1 MIWFGPR
8 GFLLSNR
15 LRRISDESGAWR
27 LFPKPKSRLRNA
39 ADDSGRGFPRSPL
52 RLEGMP
58 RLEKRTEGPK
68 SAQGISTP
76 RINEASGPTPNGP
89 DGAGAPAA
97 RTACALLA
105 GRAGDRG
112 CRVGRLC
119 RALLRGPDARRH
131 VWPCVGDQSVTS
143 ISLNPASAV
152 RGTPPTGLAP
162 CEMQNPQI
170 PRSSAS
176 PAGGQPADPE
186 ITASGN
192 TLRINTICRAFI
204 LSQ

>member
-1 MIWFGPR
+1 MSPALGGCFQSR
-8 GFLLSNR
+8 
-15 LRRISDESGAWR
+15 
-27 LFPKPKSRLRNA
+27 KSRLRKA
-39 ADDSGRGFPRSPL
+39 VDDSGRGLLRCPL
-52 RLEGMP
+52 RLEEIP
-58 RLEKRTEGPK
+58 RPEKRIEGPK
-68 SAQGISTP
+68 SAQGISNTP

-89 DGAGAPAA
+89 DGAGASAA
-97 RTACALLA
+97 RTACALLV